1 MENQI
6 IPKTEQEIGWIKT
19 DSSVPATIISLDNG
33 AFLNDSKTIDY
44 WKYCLGEPWMGTS
57 FGYNIFPNRNSDIKH
72 SFICEYQVVVFD
84 DIEVGLFGFGD
95 SPNQAV
101 TSCQRMLIEYTQ
113 KDDETTK
120 TDQKQEK
127 REISDDMAR
136 MMCASRGCCAQ
147 PPESC
152 RKCACDGGCI
162 YQELAAQING
172 YYPQN
177 KIDELQDWVDGYRAT
192 IASMEKIDEN
202 LRAEADRYKRYYF
215 NHEYDKLIA
224 ETEQKTAVKI
234 FSEIEDRLAIHAF
247 TSKSEDY
254 TKGALD
260 AIEWVDEKIAETKQK
275 FKVE

>member
-1 MENQI
+1 MENQM
-6 IPKTEQEIGWIKT
+6 IPKTEQEIGWVKT
-19 DSSVPATIISLDNG
+19 EHDVPATIIILNNEVFS
-33 AFLNDSKTIDY
+33 NDSKTIDH

-57 FGYNIFPNRNSDIKH
+57 FRYNVFHNSNPNIKH
-72 SFICEYQVVVFD
+72 VFICEYQAVVFD
-84 DIEVGLFGFGD
+84 GIEVGLFGFGN
-95 SPNQAV
+95 SPNQAMV
-101 TSCQRMLIEYTQ
+101 DCQRKLLKYTQ
-113 KDDETTK
+113 KDVEAEEIDA
-120 TDQKQEK
+120 KQEK
-127 REISDDMAR
+127 REISDNIAR

-172 YYPQN
+172 YYPQS

-192 IASMEKIDEN
+192 ITSMEKIDEN

-224 ETEQKTAVKI
+224 ETEQKTATKML
-234 FSEIEDRLAIHAF
+234 SEIEDWLSVHAF

-254 TKGALD
+254 AQGAFD
-260 AIEWVDEKIAETKQK
+260 AIEWVDAKINEMKQK
-275 FKVE
+275 YKVE